1 MSLSIKVN
9 GNTRESQS
17 ANVQQLVAEL
27 ALVPETVLIEHNGL
41 ALHRS
46 EWETRPLAN
55 GDQVEIL
62 RVAAGG

>member
-1 MSLSIKVN
+1 MSHSIKVN
-9 GNTRESQS
+9 GDARESQS
-17 ANVQQLVAEL
+17 TNVQELVAEL

-46 EWETRPLAN
+46 EWATRELAD
-55 GDQVEIL
+55 GDQIEIL

>member
-9 GNTRESQS
+9 GDPRESQS
-17 ANVQQLVAEL
+17 ANVRELVAEL
-27 ALVPETVLIEHNGL
+27 ALVPETVLVEHNGL

-46 EWETRPLAN
+46 EWETHLLAD
-55 GDQVEIL
+55 GDQIEIL